1 MFSPNLVSHPQ
12 RHVTFFQAPRDWL
25 ASRHVVGGPRGSR
38 GAIVGDRRG
47 SKIASGKIYR
57 ALRRAC
63 FNAIFQVIFKTL
75 DSTVALIVDSSV

>member
-12 RHVTFFQAPRDWL
+12 RHVTFFRLPGIGW
-25 ASRHVVGGPRGSR
+25 SESR

>member
-25 ASRHVVGGPRGSR
+25 ASRHVVGGPRESR

-47 SKIASGKIYR
+47 SKIASGKIYG

-63 FNAIFQVIFKTL
+63 FKAISRDVQDTRQHSRA
-75 DSTVALIVDSSV
+75 DR